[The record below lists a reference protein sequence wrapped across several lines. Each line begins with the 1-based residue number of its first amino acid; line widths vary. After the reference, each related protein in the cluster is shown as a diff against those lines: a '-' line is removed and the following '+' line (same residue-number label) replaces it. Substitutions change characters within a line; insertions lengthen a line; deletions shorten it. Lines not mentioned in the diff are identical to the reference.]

1 MFTNKYTNIHVKL
14 DKKATIFKNVL
25 TKKGVENF

>member
-14 DKKATIFKNVL
+14 DIKTTIFKNVL